1 MREIEELSQYL
12 TDDKVRGL
20 RKVLGRDIQEK
31 LSKSGIYF
39 HIFSRLKSAGSIWHK
54 LEWKKE
60 EYIEKDKK
68 LQDLIGIRIV
78 LYYMDDVPICKELLR
93 ETYSIIEKD
102 SHEDIPKVNE
112 FNPIRMNYVC
122 RMPDEISSAFPSELW
137 EKYRIDKTFEVQVR
151 TTFSEGWH
159 EVDHDVRYKH
169 KEEWEEHYE
178 FSRELNGIYATL
190 EICDRSMVNLLE
202 RLAYKNYKNMQIEA
216 MLRNKFRLRF
226 ENPVLSVPL
235 MEFLQ
240 KDQDLVKKLYRA
252 DREDPILFFA
262 SSYSEGIPL
271 TVDNL
276 VLVCNELQLGRK
288 DLEERTPM
296 LIRERTGQWKEKK
309 REKQENNPENV
320 QKVVDTGFYL

>member
-1 MREIEELSQYL
+1 
-12 TDDKVRGL
+12 
-20 RKVLGRDIQEK
+20 
-31 LSKSGIYF
+31 
-39 HIFSRLKSAGSIWHK
+39 
-54 LEWKKE
+54 
-60 EYIEKDKK
+60 
-68 LQDLIGIRIV
+68 
-78 LYYMDDVPICKELLR
+78 MDDVPICKELLR

-112 FNPIRMNYVC
+112 FNSY
-122 RMPDEISSAFPSELW
+122 PDELCMPYAGGDSSAFPRELW
-137 EKYRIDKTFEVQVR
+137 ENYRIDKTFEVQVR

-235 MEFLQ
+235 MEVSPERSGSGKETLSGGQRRSDPVFCQRLFRGDPSDCGQPGVSLQ
-240 KDQDLVKKLYRA
+240 
-252 DREDPILFFA
+252 
-262 SSYSEGIPL
+262 
-271 TVDNL
+271 
-276 VLVCNELQLGRK
+276 
-288 DLEERTPM
+288 
-296 LIRERTGQWKEKK
+296 
-309 REKQENNPENV
+309 
-320 QKVVDTGFYL
+320 